1 MALVRQLQKP
11 TSVPLISRQA
21 DRAGFPV
28 CAFSTIHLDICDRL
42 GINETARFR
51 RAAASRA
58 FVLAAITVCT
68 TTSLTQVRLL
78 QHALELMQVYVPV
91 AVGVVL
97 LEHLLDLVVVV
108 PGVRERLEELFLV
121 Q

>member
-1 MALVRQLQKP
+1 MALVRQLQKHQLMPKAAHLP
-11 TSVPLISRQA
+11 TGLSFQSAL
-21 DRAGFPV
+21 FLFF
-28 CAFSTIHLDICDRL
+28 FSTFHLDIYTRSDVARL
-42 GINETARFR
+42 RPR
-51 RAAASRA
+51 RSI
-58 FVLAAITVCT
+58 LQVCT

-108 PGVRERLEELFLV
+108 PGIRERLEELFLV